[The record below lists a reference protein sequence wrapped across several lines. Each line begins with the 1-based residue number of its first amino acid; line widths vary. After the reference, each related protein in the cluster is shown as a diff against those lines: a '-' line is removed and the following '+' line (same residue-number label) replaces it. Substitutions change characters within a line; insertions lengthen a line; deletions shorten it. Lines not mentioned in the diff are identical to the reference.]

1 VINIRWAPNLP
12 ASCQSVLLYT
22 RVSLS
27 TVSSCKDRTGHLPLV
42 HYSILSEVENGE
54 AGAGFIE
61 ARAFVSL

>member
-1 VINIRWAPNLP
+1 
-12 ASCQSVLLYT
+12 VLLYT